1 MTDLRPCAAAG
12 AAARISRN
20 SRSVDMNVTSSHK
33 LIELIGTT
41 KRFPGSTAL
50 DNVDFDLLHGEVHVL
65 FGENGAGKSTLINI
79 IAGTFGSSEG
89 DFFFE
94 GQRINGLT
102 PAIARSIGISAVF
115 QEFSLVPELTVSENL
130 YLGREIGKFG
140 YLDQRAMRA
149 GAIAMLDDL
158 KFAISPDVLVGQLS
172 RAQQQM
178 VEIAKALLLNPKV
191 LILDEPTAS
200 LTEAETSVLFAA
212 IGKLKA
218 LDVGIIYVSHRLQEI
233 RLLAD
238 RVTVLR
244 DGRKIKTINASEC
257 TNDELVALMA
267 GRQIAQLYPTISRN
281 VGPIRLSVTD
291 INVGEGSVIDAS
303 LTLRAGEIVG
313 IGGLI
318 GSGKSEFVR
327 ALFGLE
333 PIRSGG
339 IAVDGEVVPSPTP
352 SKMLARK
359 VCYFPADRNV
369 EGLALPRSILENA
382 SITALGT
389 SLLSKGP
396 FLRKANERSLV
407 AGVAERLAI
416 KPRRISVVV
425 SSLSGGNRQK
435 VMLARG
441 LSRPTEIF
449 LFEEPTVGIDVG
461 AKVDVYQTLKALVEE
476 GHAVLLVSSDLPE
489 LLHLSHRL
497 LVFSAGRIVAEL
509 EGENLNENEALAHF
523 FARPGE
529 TKRSEIAA

>member
-1 MTDLRPCAAAG
+1 
-12 AAARISRN
+12 
-20 SRSVDMNVTSSHK
+20 MNVQPSPK

-50 DNVDFDLLHGEVHVL
+50 ENVDFDLQAGEVHIL

-79 IAGTFGSSEG
+79 VAGTFGPSKG

-94 GQRINGLT
+94 GKRLDDLT
-102 PAIARSIGISAVF
+102 PALARSIGISAVF
-115 QEFSLVPELTVSENL
+115 QEFSLVPELTVAENL
-130 YLGREIGKFG
+130 YLGREICKFG
-140 YLDQRAMRA
+140 YLDQGAMRS
-149 GAIAMLDDL
+149 GAVAMLDEL
-158 KFAISPDVLVGQLS
+158 KFAISPDVLVGELS

-178 VEIAKALLLNPKV
+178 VEIAKALLLKPKV

-200 LTEAETSVLFAA
+200 LTEAETLVLFTA
-212 IGKLKA
+212 IAGLKA
-218 LDVGIIYVSHRLQEI
+218 LGVGIIYVSHRLQEI

-244 DGRKIKTINASEC
+244 DGSKITTVNASEC

-267 GRQIAQLYPTISRN
+267 GRKIDQLYPTISRN
-281 VGPIRLSVTD
+281 SGAIRLSVTNL
-291 INVGEGSVIDAS
+291 NVGEKTVVNAN
-303 LTLRAGEIVG
+303 LVLRGGEIVG

-333 PIRSGG
+333 PISSGE
-339 IAVDGEVVPSPTP
+339 ISVDGEVVARPTP
-352 SKMLARK
+352 SNMIARK
-359 VCYFPADRNV
+359 LCYFPADRNI

-382 SITALGT
+382 TITALAT
-389 SLLSKGP
+389 ALLSKGP
-396 FLRKANERSLV
+396 FIRKATERSLV
-407 AGVAERLAI
+407 AQVAERLAI
-416 KPRRISVVV
+416 KPRRPNLIV

-435 VMLARG
+435 VLLARG
-441 LSRPTEIF
+441 LSCPTEIF

-461 AKVDVYQTLKALVEE
+461 AKVDVYRTLKVLVEE

-497 LVFSAGRIVAEL
+497 HVFSAGSIVAEL
-509 EGENLNENEALAHF
+509 EGEELNENAALSHF
-523 FARPGE
+523 FDRQPVTECAE
-529 TKRSEIAA
+529 VAA